1 MKELSKIIYEA
12 LSSAKLPGVLK
23 KVFPVIANAGT
34 DFPFV
39 IYKVKLQNNE
49 TKDKARNYS
58 LVINVYHSEYF
69 KTLDLLDLIETKLVE
84 VSYDNKKYSFR
95 MQSQDVNF
103 NKNDEI
109 FVGEMILNIKK

>member
-1 MKELSKIIYEA
+1 MKELSKIIFEA
-12 LSSAKLPGVLK
+12 LKMAMLPGVLK
-23 KVFPVIANAGT
+23 KVYPVVANAGA

-49 TKDKARNYS
+49 TKDKARNYN
-58 LVINVYHSEYF
+58 LIINVYHKEYF
-69 KTLDLLDLIETKLVE
+69 KALDLLELIENKLAD
-84 VSYDNKKYSFR
+84 VSYENKNYSFR

-103 NKNDEI
+103 NKNDEV